1 MTESEALALIGC
13 KSIYEL
19 DDKLELLIF
28 SIKQKILTKS
38 FHPKVF
44 KKYFDEIVRY
54 KEAISRI
61 KKDFGYREVQVA
73 FNALSDKNPA
83 TLIENFLEQKQ
94 RSLLAIANSNDIFTL
109 ESNFNLYL
117 KLHQNW
123 ITCWSKFLDFKV
135 ATYQSQRSNMDDM
148 EWVRL
153 KQLIQ
158 TNELNSWES
167 LITKNKKPLEIGD
180 LLDKISAYFHYL
192 TK

>member
-38 FHPKVF
+38 FHPKVY
-44 KKYFDEIVRY
+44 KKYFGEIVRY
-54 KEAISRI
+54 KEAVSTI
-61 KKDFGYREVQVA
+61 KKDPDFKKVPVA

-94 RSLLAIANSNDIFTL
+94 RSLLAIANSNDIFTI
-109 ESNFNLYL
+109 ESNFNLHF
-117 KLHQNW
+117 KLYQNW
-123 ITCWSKFLDFKV
+123 ITCWSKFLNFKV
-135 ATYQSQRSNMDDM
+135 ATSQVQLSNIDDM

-167 LITKNKKPLEIGD
+167 LITKNKNPLEIGD